1 METPGV
7 LVSIQMGTNMTAVN
21 QQEHLLLSFGTES

>member
-7 LVSIQMGTNMTAVN
+7 LVSIRMGTNMGAAN
-21 QQEHLLLSFGTES
+21 QQKHLLLIFGTEA